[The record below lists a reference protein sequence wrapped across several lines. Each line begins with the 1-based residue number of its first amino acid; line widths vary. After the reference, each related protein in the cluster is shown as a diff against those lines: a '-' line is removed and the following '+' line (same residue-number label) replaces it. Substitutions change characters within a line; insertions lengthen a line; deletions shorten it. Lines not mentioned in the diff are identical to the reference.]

1 MKKIIGSSIGDVSVL
16 STSEISPLVNKTVF
30 DSRKKFNKQV
40 IDFSYVR
47 AYSYPC
53 SESSMINGSYLKSKL
68 KLPSWM
74 EDDDQQ

>member
-1 MKKIIGSSIGDVSVL
+1 
-16 STSEISPLVNKTVF
+16 VF